1 MAERAAFEA
10 RERVER
16 SMSHKFSTSRNS
28 GIRTSFSSSA
38 KTLEEKSMRD
48 LLAQKEQVE
57 RNELL
62 EIKDTDIDE
71 DVTSTGQFE
80 AQLKRARS
88 VPARVFGLSRK
99 FTSEISALPEN
110 HRVESSSSTNKK
122 LTSKSKSI
130 IHPLFSLFDVRRK
143 KKPTAKPEFGRYI
156 EYLKE
161 GGMWDMNANMP
172 VMYYK

>member
-1 MAERAAFEA
+1 MAMLRA
-10 RERVER
+10 
-16 SMSHKFSTSRNS
+16 FSTRRSRL
-28 GIRTSFSSSA
+28 GY
-38 KTLEEKSMRD
+38 
-48 LLAQKEQVE
+48 E
-57 RNELL
+57 RLL
-62 EIKDTDIDE
+62 EVDRNL
-71 DVTSTGQFE
+71 FE

-88 VPARVFGLSRK
+88 VPARVFGLPRK

-143 KKPTAKPEFGRYI
+143 KKPTAKPKFGRYI